1 MVQMKLRS
9 LLDSPNTNSEL
20 LKEIR
25 KYEKEV
31 DDIQLRHLLEDID
44 TWDSLSFGYRYFVI
58 FLGLIDIPGLYS
70 GYFINCQCGG
80 GHYWTFFAPID
91 LVEEIEENFRDNLDV
106 SFYALGYDT
115 GGFPK
120 FQVVYEKSDK
130 FHNIFG
136 DKNSKNKKISL

>member
-1 MVQMKLRS
+1 MVQIKRS
-9 LLDSPNTNSEL
+9 LLDSPNTNSKL

-25 KYEKEV
+25 KYKKEV
-31 DDIQLRHLLEDID
+31 GDTD
-44 TWDSLSFGYRYFVI
+44 TWERTQYGYRYFVI
-58 FLGLIDIPGLYS
+58 LLGLIDIPGLSS

-115 GGFPK
+115 DGFPK
-120 FQVVYEKSDK
+120 FQVRYEKWK
-130 FHNIFG
+130 GKKHNNIFARKYG
-136 DKNSKNKKISL
+136 KNTKISL

>member
-1 MVQMKLRS
+1 MVQIKRS

-25 KYEKEV
+25 KYKKEV
-31 DDIQLRHLLEDID
+31 GDTD
-44 TWDSLSFGYRYFVI
+44 TWERTQYGYRYFVI
-58 FLGLIDIPGLYS
+58 LLGLIDIPGLYS
-70 GYFINCQCGG
+70 GYFINCQGDDN
-80 GHYWTFFAPID
+80 HYWTFFAPID

-115 GGFPK
+115 SGFPK
-120 FQVVYEKSDK
+120 FQVVYEKSNK

>member
-1 MVQMKLRS
+1 MVQIKRS

-25 KYEKEV
+25 KYKKEIG
-31 DDIQLRHLLEDID
+31 DTD
-44 TWDSLSFGYRYFVI
+44 TWERTNYGYRYFVI
-58 FLGLIDIPGLYS
+58 LLGLIDIPGLYS
-70 GYFINCQCGG
+70 GYFINCQCDG

-91 LVEEIEENFRDNLDV
+91 LVEEIEENFRDDLDV

-115 GGFPK
+115 SGFPK
-120 FQVVYEKSDK
+120 FQVVYEKSDQ

-136 DKNSKNKKISL
+136 NKNSKNKKISL